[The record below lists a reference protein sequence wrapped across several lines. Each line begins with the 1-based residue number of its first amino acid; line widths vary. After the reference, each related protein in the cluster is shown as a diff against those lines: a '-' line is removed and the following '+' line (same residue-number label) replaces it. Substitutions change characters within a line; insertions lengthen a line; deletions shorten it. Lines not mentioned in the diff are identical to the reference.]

1 MSRVVVVTDS
11 TADFPAGGLDRRRIA
26 IVPLYVR
33 FGKEEYRDR
42 VNLTGDE
49 FFSRLKKNEA
59 LPMTSQPTPA
69 DFLKTYKKAGPKIFS
84 LHISAKLSGTLESA
98 RQARKEAPAHFD
110 IRMLD
115 SQTLSLGLGFLVM
128 RAAEM
133 AEAGASFSAIEEE
146 TKRLIPKVRL
156 YGVLDTLRYL
166 EKGGRIGAVSAFL
179 GSILQVKPMISIRN
193 GEVVPVERNR
203 SRAKSLERLVEIV
216 SGEGDMLKVG
226 VIHAAAEE
234 EAKELSKRLKSVYPG
249 KSIPV
254 VQTGTIIGTHSGPG
268 LVGIC
273 GLLK

>member
-1 MSRVVVVTDS
+1 
-11 TADFPAGGLDRRRIA
+11 
-26 IVPLYVR
+26 
-33 FGKEEYRDR
+33 
-42 VNLTGDE
+42 
-49 FFSRLKKNEA
+49 
-59 LPMTSQPTPA
+59 
-69 DFLKTYKKAGPKIFS
+69 
-84 LHISAKLSGTLESA
+84 
-98 RQARKEAPAHFD
+98 
-110 IRMLD
+110 
-115 SQTLSLGLGFLVM
+115 
-128 RAAEM
+128 
-133 AEAGASFSAIEEE
+133 EEE

-156 YGVLDTLRYL
+156 FGVLDTLRYL

-203 SRAKSLERLVEIV
+203 SKAKSLERLVEIV

-234 EAKELSKRLKSVYPG
+234 EAKDLAKRLKAVYPG